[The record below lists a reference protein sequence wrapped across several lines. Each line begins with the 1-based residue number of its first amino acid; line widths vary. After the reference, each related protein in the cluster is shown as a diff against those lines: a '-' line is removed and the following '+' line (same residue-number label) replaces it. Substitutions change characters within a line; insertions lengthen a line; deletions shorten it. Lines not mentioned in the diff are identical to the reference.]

1 MAAAGASQLLL
12 VGNSPHHSQLGSSS
26 TQSRMSLR
34 EEESTKSAAK
44 LERERDRALAS
55 IAFMEREQDRVLRG
69 LHQEIAALTQRCS
82 DLQFQLTMQE
92 RAAKVEEELRA
103 HLTEIELV
111 VEEERRGRNE
121 ANDAL
126 VELVAKREE
135 LEATLAWERL
145 EWKNRAEGLEARL
158 GEKEDTIEKL
168 KGELVMQ
175 ASVAKLQAQV
185 KQIYTDSSAQ
195 AHSSLIEVA
204 RKARSPGQSGPT
216 SLSPSLPP
224 SSSSPLN
231 GRTSGPSSLPSL
243 ASPPS
248 SLLLKNAPSL
258 PITATVLSSDPA
270 KEVRRSK
277 VFRHHLRLEGDL
289 GGGSLYSHASPPVL
303 AIERRS
309 VLPADYKATLPTLP
323 HITRRQERS
332 VAGSDVLGERC
343 RRQEQGGA
351 AEVSSRCLTVEEQAG
366 GPEVLAVP
374 PPLSRSPW
382 GLGEGSAC

>member
-26 TQSRMSLR
+26 SQPRMSLT
-34 EEESTKSAAK
+34 EDESTKSAAK

-55 IAFMEREQDRVLRG
+55 IAFMEREQDRVLHG

-103 HLTEIELV
+103 RLTEIELV

-135 LEATLAWERL
+135 LEATIAWERL

-158 GEKEDTIEKL
+158 GEKEETIEKL

-195 AHSSLIEVA
+195 AQSSLIEVA

-216 SLSPSLPP
+216 SLSPSSPP
-224 SSSSPLN
+224 SISSPLN

-248 SLLLKNAPSL
+248 SLLPTNAPSL

-289 GGGSLYSHASPPVL
+289 AGSLYSHASPPVS

-332 VAGSDVLGERC
+332 VAGSEVLGERC

-351 AEVSSRCLTVEEQAG
+351 AEVSSRCLRVEDQAG

-374 PPLSRSPW
+374 PPLSHSPW